1 MRPIGTISALLVV
14 AVLAVSSAADAAA
27 TKTSRA
33 KSHKSHASSRVTVET
48 VGQEGVTG
56 RVSGSEKACRTQ
68 RQVTVYR
75 VNSGSSVPSSEFVAT
90 AWTHGDGSWAI
101 PGPLYPSEFFAVVSP
116 RSAKRVICGPATSN
130 SLLWG

>member
-1 MRPIGTISALLVV
+1 MRPISALFLV
-14 AVLAVSSAADAAA
+14 AVLVLSVGVTADAA
-27 TKTSRA
+27 TKKTSRA

-68 RQVTVYR
+68 RQVSVYR
-75 VNSGSSVPSSEFVAT
+75 VNSGPSVPSSEFVAT
-90 AWTHGDGSWAI
+90 AWTHGDGSWAV